1 MCGVDD
7 SITTRQ
13 CLEFCSNVS
22 LHDDRLLNN
31 RAFHVM
37 SRENLHHF
45 HGLKNCLFIF
55 VMGFIQPDIQNI
67 VQNGLHTAGHLAFLI
82 PTS

>member
-1 MCGVDD
+1 
-7 SITTRQ
+7 
-13 CLEFCSNVS
+13 
-22 LHDDRLLNN
+22 
-31 RAFHVM
+31 M

-45 HGLKNCLFIF
+45 RGLKNCLFIF
-55 VMGFIQPDIQNI
+55 VMGFIQQDTQNI